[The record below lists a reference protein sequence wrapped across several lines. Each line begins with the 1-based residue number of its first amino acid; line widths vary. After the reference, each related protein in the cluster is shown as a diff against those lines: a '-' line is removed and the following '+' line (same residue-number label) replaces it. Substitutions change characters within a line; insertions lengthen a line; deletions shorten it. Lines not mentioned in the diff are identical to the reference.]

1 MLISYYRKTGNKTIE
16 AFISSAA
23 RVSKAENPQNVSGGV
38 FQPLGSSNN
47 SSTTSAVPS
56 PAPSTGTSSG
66 QSGNN
71 ATYSP
76 GSPSSNAGSSS
87 TSSTP
92 SSTSKTAEAS
102 SLGLRGWI
110 VAAAAVVAGAAV
122 YIV

>member
-38 FQPLGSSNN
+38 FQPLGSNN

-56 PAPSTGTSSG
+56 PAPSTGTSFG

>member
-1 MLISYYRKTGNKTIE
+1 MTIDVF
-16 AFISSAA
+16 ASDAA
-23 RVSKAENPQNVSGGV
+23 RASKAENPQNIRGGV
-38 FQPLGSSNN
+38 FQPLGSNN

-92 SSTSKTAEAS
+92 SPSTSKTAEAS
-102 SLGLRGWI
+102 SLDLRGWI
-110 VAAAAVVAGAAV
+110 VAVAAVVAGATV
-122 YIV
+122 YII